1 MRSLTLTA
9 AFLASLAG
17 PAAADIDAAL
27 DRHVLPRM
35 DVLAEAT
42 QTLAGAECDPAVLRP
57 AFAGAAQA
65 WSGVAHLTVGPAE
78 EEGRA
83 RAILFWPDERDATG
97 RGLRLLT
104 QQGPEA
110 WTPGALARA
119 SVAARGL
126 GALERLIW
134 EDDAEPCA
142 LTLALADDL
151 AATAGV
157 IRDGW
162 RGGFAALMR
171 DPGGSGNTRFLAPE
185 EVNRALFTALLAGI
199 ERIADQDLGRPLGTF
214 EGPLP
219 RQAALYRSEMSLPM
233 IRTALT
239 SLRELAATL
248 AEAPRTDAALA
259 RAVEEAEALDDPS
272 LAGVEDP
279 MSRFRVEALQST
291 VRDARAIAA
300 EEIGAALGVGTGF
313 NSADGD

>member
-17 PAAADIDAAL
+17 PAFADIDAAL

-35 DVLAEAT
+35 DTLAEAT

-65 WSGVAHLTVGPAE
+65 WAGVAHLTLGPAE

-104 QQGPEA
+104 QQGAEA
-110 WTPGALARA
+110 WTPEAVARA

-142 LTLALADDL
+142 LARALADDL
-151 AATAGV
+151 AATAGG
-157 IRDGW
+157 IRDEW
-162 RGGFAALMR
+162 RGGFADLMR
-171 DPGGSGNTRFLAPE
+171 DPGGPGNTRFLAPD

-214 EGPLP
+214 EGPRP

-279 MSRFRVEALQST
+279 MGRFRVEALQST